1 MGTSRICSGC
11 GKPLASNAPQGL
23 CPQCL
28 LKAGLGSGVDIG
40 PDTQSGSG
48 RITFVAPA
56 LEEIARLFP
65 QLEILGFVGQG
76 GMGAVYRA
84 RQREL
89 DRVVALKIL
98 PPDIGRDAA
107 FAERFTR
114 EARAMAKLN
123 HPGIVTL
130 YEFGRAD
137 GLFFF
142 LMEFV
147 EGVNLDQLLEGSHLS
162 SREALAL
169 VPQICDAL
177 QYAHDQG
184 IVHRDI
190 KPQNILVD
198 RRGRVKVAD
207 FGLAKIV
214 GQASSLSRV
223 SSSAQESGKTE
234 TGATPVLQ
242 ENLTEAG
249 KVMGTPQYMA
259 PEQREHPTE
268 VDHRA
273 DIYSLGVVFYQML
286 TGELPGKPV
295 EAPSSRLRGMQIDV
309 RLDEVVLR
317 AIEKEPERRYQQAS
331 QVKTDVETIASSPP
345 SPGTAPKPNHWEI
358 GIIASALTVY
368 AFLLVLIPTVSPP
381 FRHLLVFLCAVGLS
395 ICGLTLAG
403 WWPAPSFLVPDSG
416 FSRRNLHQVGTL
428 SRFAFISA
436 CLSCLIPVLCWLAPW
451 VFPRLSLR
459 GQEWM
464 LWLGLSA
471 AFVAVV
477 TGIGA
482 RQTGLGKSALV
493 VGLIN
498 VSLLGLS
505 AVTGRSPATPFS
517 AYRASRSSE
526 GDQDALQTTGLT
538 DEPRAMTLG
547 HDLVQSP
554 GAGGT
559 GPGKQSTSA
568 AQAKP
573 GEFKV
578 TLENGLTLEVVAVGR
593 DPRGS
598 NSWWQPDG
606 TPLAEPPVDV
616 LELPKLVPTRQ
627 SQVTVIPQ
635 NEFLFYIR
643 RDVPPGMVIESF
655 QPGFTPRPSDVE
667 FPATVLEI
675 GSNTRAS
682 AQLVCFAEP
691 PDTADYQECV
701 ACGPWESV
709 SVYDAK
715 TKTTRDLERG
725 VMALWSEPRYEH
737 GALRFDVMHNADRE
751 RFALRMVARL
761 QNGGSEK
768 LVFHPGILTGAPAKG
783 FALVHGTEHKV
794 ENWLQQVK
802 EMVIE
807 RTPWVRGGIPNI
819 RLRPR
824 ELTASDTP
832 AAEAAT
838 RHNRVVTSGFGEVM
852 ERVLHDPDDRPGHET
867 LNLAEGSLSSELA
880 GAEKLG
886 GGGIRRLVESGG
898 DLFAEFDDWVGG
910 SWALVTA
917 GLQLGDMLPR
927 HWESAAAAEIERA
940 LAAPTAVPRI
950 ERHGAIL
957 YLLPEGLTPMTFGFK
972 TRHGETGLLQ
982 VTGFTD
988 NPRGVKLRYRLVP
1001 TPGMTRKT
1009 AASMSEADRARAVA
1023 LFNDIEDFGHEF
1035 EAAFASTNLAA
1046 AQTGVRRLLD
1056 MLANFNT
1063 VVRGTDC
1070 ELPTSLLDDI
1080 GKVQRALAQGDWENG
1095 RRLGRHNEAYA
1106 REFRRI
1112 GAVMAALAR
1121 ETYASPPEAAIPEV
1135 NQARTSAETGR
1146 SLIPQAGDA
1155 KPNGSARGR

>member
-1 MGTSRICSGC
+1 METTHICSGC
-11 GKPLASNAPQGL
+11 GKPLAPNAPQGL

-48 RITFVAPA
+48 GLAFVAPA
-56 LEEIARLFP
+56 LDEIARLFP

-84 RQREL
+84 RQKEL

-147 EGVNLDQLLEGSHLS
+147 EGVNLGQLLEGGHIS

-207 FGLAKIV
+207 FGLAKLV
-214 GQASSLSRV
+214 ATGSGGEPVSPTGAAAAASPL
-223 SSSAQESGKTE
+223 TE
-234 TGATPVLQ
+234 T
-242 ENLTEAG
+242 G

-309 RLDEVVLR
+309 RLDEIVLR
-317 AIEKEPERRYQQAS
+317 AMEREPERRYQQAS
-331 QVKTDVETIASSPP
+331 QVKADVETIASSPP
-345 SPGTAPKPNHWEI
+345 PPGPAPRPNRWEV

-381 FRHLLVFLCAVGLS
+381 FRHLLAFLCLVGLS

-416 FSRRNLHQVGTL
+416 FSRRNLHRVGTL
-428 SRFAFISA
+428 SRFAFICA
-436 CLSCLIPVLCWLAPW
+436 GLSVLIPVLCWLVPW
-451 VFPRLSLR
+451 LFPRLSLR

-471 AFVAVV
+471 AFMAVAA
-477 TGIGA
+477 GIGA
-482 RQTGLGKSALV
+482 RQTGLGKTALV
-493 VGLIN
+493 VGIINASLWLLFAVAGSSSVKPFANGKGPRATASAPDSVLILRDN
-498 VSLLGLS
+498 LALDLDGQSLVDVSRQSRRVPAQLQAVDVVWDNDGGGVLMRNPRGTSRLLPLPDASDFEHAAALAVQRRELVEGSEDRGGLAS
-505 AVTGRSPATPFS
+505 KCRFFAVLS
-517 AYRASRSSE
+517 
-526 GDQDALQTTGLT
+526 DQDRLAVIEIKEFDPMQATVRWRFVQGPKTAPGTVQPANPSASSFGPVIERTLNDL
-538 DEPRAMTLG
+538 DERRGDEAFT
-547 HDLVQSP
+547 
-554 GAGGT
+554 
-559 GPGKQSTSA
+559 
-568 AQAKP
+568 QAKP

-606 TPLAEPPVDV
+606 TPLAEPPVDI
-616 LELPKLVPTRQ
+616 LELPKLAPTRQ

-643 RDVPPGMVIESF
+643 RAVPSGMVIESF
-655 QPGFTPRPSDVE
+655 QPRFTPRPSDVE
-667 FPATVLEI
+667 IPATVLEI
-675 GSNTRAS
+675 GSTTRAS

-691 PDTADYQECV
+691 PDTADYQEYV
-701 ACGPWESV
+701 ACGPWEAV

-725 VMALWSEPRYEH
+725 VMALWSEPRYEQ

-768 LVFHPGILTGAPAKG
+768 LVFHSGVLTGAPAKG
-783 FALVHGTEHKV
+783 FALVHGTEHRV
-794 ENWLQQVK
+794 ENWLRQVK

-807 RTPWVRGGIPNI
+807 RTPWVRGQVRNI

-824 ELTASDTP
+824 EFTAAP
-832 AAEAAT
+832 AAEAAPEQD
-838 RHNRVVTSGFGEVM
+838 RVAFTNGLGEVI
-852 ERVLHDPDDRPGHET
+852 G
-867 LNLAEGSLSSELA
+867 
-880 GAEKLG
+880 
-886 GGGIRRLVESGG
+886 
-898 DLFAEFDDWVGG
+898 
-910 SWALVTA
+910 
-917 GLQLGDMLPR
+917 
-927 HWESAAAAEIERA
+927 
-940 LAAPTAVPRI
+940 
-950 ERHGAIL
+950 
-957 YLLPEGLTPMTFGFK
+957 
-972 TRHGETGLLQ
+972 
-982 VTGFTD
+982 
-988 NPRGVKLRYRLVP
+988 LVP
-1001 TPGMTRKT
+1001 APGITRKT
-1009 AASMSEADRARAVA
+1009 AASLSEADRARAVA

-1046 AQTGVRRLLD
+1046 AQTGVRRLLT
-1056 MLANFNT
+1056 MLANFNA

-1070 ELPTSLLDDI
+1070 EFPAALLDDI
-1080 GKVQRALAQGDWENG
+1080 GKVQRALTQGDWESA
-1095 RRLGRHNEAYA
+1095 RRLARHDETYA

-1112 GAVMAALAR
+1112 GAAMAALAR
-1121 ETYASPPEAAIPEV
+1121 ETQASSPEGATPEV
-1135 NQARTSAETGR
+1135 NR
-1146 SLIPQAGDA
+1146 P
-1155 KPNGSARGR
+1155 